1 MSTPQSQPASEPLV
15 PTPLLH
21 CPQKE
26 CNCLES
32 TAELLYSKYEGDL
45 SAQKVGE
52 LYSNLRHG
60 GVSLRQVRAAVC
72 NVCGT
77 IDGGRVSKGQMGDL
91 FLELDRRYFIVES
104 ARWEFAMIDRS
115 RSGVIS
121 EQEAMFLFK
130 AVQGDQFMESWVSF
144 RKRRQNAGSKVTW
157 EELEVPLCDI
167 VLNEGEEFP
176 LRKLT

>member
-1 MSTPQSQPASEPLV
+1 MSTPVSQPAPV
-15 PTPLLH
+15 PAPLLL
-21 CPQKE
+21 CLQKE

-32 TAELLYSKYEGDL
+32 TAELLYSKYEADL
-45 SAQKVGE
+45 SAQEVGD
-52 LYSNLRHG
+52 LYSSLRHG

-77 IDGGRVSKGQMGDL
+77 IDGRRVSKGQMRDL

-104 ARWEFAMIDRS
+104 ARWEFAMLDRS
-115 RSGVIS
+115 RRGVIS

-130 AVQGDQFMESWVSF
+130 AIQGDPFMGSWVSF
-144 RKRRQNAGSKVTW
+144 RNQRLNPGSKVTW

-167 VLNEGEEFP
+167 VLNEEGEESP
-176 LRKLT
+176 